1 MVVNYL
7 ELFWRLAFNKP
18 IDFELVGEKEAAG
31 TEVGRLLTTRVYPE
45 MSEAIHF
52 ELGTVTTYVLVK
64 NLKGKVNA
72 FYVVE
77 SSPIS
82 GGRRQSTVQP
92 CFIEG

>member
-7 ELFWRLAFNKP
+7 ELLWRLVFRKP
-18 IDFELVGEKEAAG
+18 MDFELVGEKEAAG
-31 TEVGRLLTTRVYPE
+31 TEVGGLLVTRVYPE
-45 MSEAIHF
+45 MSEAIYF
-52 ELGTVTTYVLVK
+52 ELGTVTTYVLVN

-72 FYVVE
+72 FCIIE

-82 GGRRQSTVQP
+82 GGRRRSTVQP